1 MLISEKFAMKLS
13 WLVSQGEYCTVWPGR
28 ETGNREKYQLALGID
43 IRIGTIRKK
52 DT

>member
-1 MLISEKFAMKLS
+1 MLISEEFAMKLS
-13 WLVSQGEYCTVWPGR
+13 WLVSKANIARYGQAER
-28 ETGNREKYQLALGID
+28 GNREKYQLALGID